1 MQGRTPQ
8 SNRILFEKV
17 FEAAGKPDAT
27 KTEKGRIRDYT
38 TAVLDYWKAEKFIKG
53 YTIAKDGKSVIGV
66 DIQP

>member
-17 FEAAGKPDAT
+17 FEAAGKLDAT
-27 KTEKGRIRDYT
+27 KTEKRRIREYT
-38 TAVLDYWKAEKFIKG
+38 AAVLDYWKAERFIKG
-53 YTIAKDGKSVIGV
+53 YTIAKDGKSVIGI